1 MSEAG
6 GAEALLREVFGFDGF
21 RPGQGEIVEA
31 VAAGRDVLAIM
42 PTGGG
47 KSLCYQLP
55 ALLRD
60 GVTLVVSPLI
70 ALMRDQVRGLRA
82 AGVEAGALTSANTEE
97 ETEAV
102 WAALEAGRLKLLYM
116 APERL
121 GAASTSGVLRRAG
134 VSLIA
139 VDEAHCVSQWG
150 HDFRPDYLRIGE
162 LRQALGV
169 PLAAFTA
176 TADAETREEIV
187 ARLFAGR
194 APESFLRGFDR
205 PNIRLAFRPKDSP
218 RRQILAFADARRG
231 QSGIVYCGTRAKT
244 ETLAQAL
251 REAGHTAAAY
261 HGGMEAETRRTVEA
275 RFAAEE
281 GLIVV
286 ATVAFGMGVDKPDI
300 RWVAHADLPKSIEGY
315 YQEIGRA
322 GRDGLP
328 AETLTLYGADDIRLR
343 RSQIDE
349 SPAPPERRAADHGRL
364 NALLGLAEALE
375 CRRRTLLE
383 YFGETAAP
391 CGNCDLC
398 ETPPETFDGTE
409 AAQKALSAALRTG
422 ESFGAGHLIDILTGT
437 ETDKVR
443 QRGHDR
449 LPTFGVGREHG
460 RSQWQGLFRQLMG
473 RDLLRP
479 DPERHGALRVTEAA
493 HPVLKGE
500 ARVDLRRDTVTKT
513 QAPAPKALVSE
524 EDAPLLAALKAKR
537 RTLAEAAGVPAYI
550 VFNDR
555 TLIAMAEARP
565 ATLDAMAA
573 IPGVGA
579 KKLETYGQ
587 AFLEV
592 IAEGPEGT
600 AELHPSRRRLAGR
613 PEGALFDRLQEA
625 ERRLARGE
633 TGIEKPMSCTQTTL
647 RHIAERR
654 PADLDQL
661 ARIPGMGARQVER
674 FGDAFLDVLR
684 AAD

>member
-251 REAGHTAAAY
+251 REAGHSAAAY
-261 HGGMEAETRRTVEA
+261 HGGMEAEARRTVEA

-500 ARVDLRRDTVTKT
+500 ARVDLRRDTVTRT